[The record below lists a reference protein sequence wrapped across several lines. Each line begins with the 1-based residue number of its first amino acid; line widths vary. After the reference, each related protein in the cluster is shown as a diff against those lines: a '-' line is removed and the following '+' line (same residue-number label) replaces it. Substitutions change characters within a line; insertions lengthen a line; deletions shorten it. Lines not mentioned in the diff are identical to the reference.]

1 MLLQFELDG
10 QNAALPHTGPGGEY
24 TFKLQHA
31 LSFSKLTLRTVSI
44 QCGNDKLAQIWSYS
58 TVGVTYD
65 GTDGT
70 RKLTAPLYLD
80 MSSFLDST
88 HTAHYLPTGH
98 PHGSNRTHVCS
109 NGVVDISHA
118 MPSAGS
124 SLEQGKLRAFDYP
137 LISGETHWP
146 AGKQLTF
153 ALKHGRSSWRKAAK
167 GRIIG

>member
-10 QNAALPHTGPGGEY
+10 QSCDAASY

-31 LSFSKLTLRTVSI
+31 LSFSRLTLRTVSI
-44 QCGNDKLAQIWSYS
+44 QCGNDKLAQIWSYG

-88 HTAHYLPTGH
+88 HTAHYLPTGL
-98 PHGSNRTHVCS
+98 R
-109 NGVVDISHA
+109 
-118 MPSAGS
+118 
-124 SLEQGKLRAFDYP
+124 KLRCHSASCCRLGSKF
-137 LISGETHWP
+137 TCP
-146 AGKQLTF
+146 AQNN
-153 ALKHGRSSWRKAAK
+153 
-167 GRIIG
+167 

>member
-1 MLLQFELDG
+1 MTL
-10 QNAALPHTGPGGEY
+10 
-24 TFKLQHA
+24 HA

-44 QCGNDKLAQIWSYS
+44 QCGNDKLAQVWSNS

-65 GTDGT
+65 DTDST

-88 HTAHYLPTGH
+88 HTAHYLPATH
-98 PHGSNRTHVCS
+98 PHGSGRTHVCS
-109 NGVVDISHA
+109 NGIVDISHA

-137 LISGETHWP
+137 LISSETHWP

-153 ALKHGRSSWRKAAK
+153 ALKHRSIDRGQRPVRSDAGGPR
-167 GRIIG
+167 RQQL